1 MNRIEKLRSKLEEIQ
16 EEINNLASEMQDTY
30 DSRSERWQESERGE
44 EYQEQIEALVGASL
58 SVGDAVD
65 TLSEIE

>member
-1 MNRIEKLRSKLEEIQ
+1 MNKVEKLRSKLEEIQ
-16 EEINNLASEMQDTY
+16 EEIDNLASEMQDTY
-30 DSRSERWQESERGE
+30 DNRSERWQESETGE
-44 EYQEQIEALVGASL
+44 EYQEKIDALEEASQ

>member
-16 EEINNLASEMQDTY
+16 EQIDNLASEMQDTY
-30 DSRSERWQESERGE
+30 DSRSERWQESEKGE
-44 EYQEQIEALVGASL
+44 EYQETIDALVEASQ

-65 TLSEIE
+65 TLSEVE

>member
-16 EEINNLASEMQDTY
+16 EEIDILASEMQDTY
-30 DSRSERWQESERGE
+30 DSRSERWQESETGE
-44 EYQEQIEALVGASL
+44 EYQETIDALEEASQ

-65 TLSEIE
+65 TLSEVE